1 MKFSKTFKNSE
12 SGQTLVET
20 VVGVF
25 VLAVGISTALGLA
38 VSIYNA
44 SSSAIKQVLGAGL
57 AREGAEAVFN
67 MRATNWLKGQL
78 VQTCY
83 NYANAPAT
91 DAYCHQDWLN
101 PGVVGTYN
109 LTAGTGKCYTLDFDP
124 STPTAYWQFTAQASC
139 ATNSYRLNYDASATK
154 GFYTT
159 SNVGVP
165 SDYYRQIVLV
175 EQTGSSFTD
184 VTGATSPAV
193 GYYQASV
200 GSRLKVISRVWWND
214 RSCPQATTWAA
225 TSPKCRVELV
235 SYLTNWRNY

>member
-1 MKFSKTFKNSE
+1 MLNHNNS
-12 SGQTLVET
+12 
-20 VVGVF
+20 
-25 VLAVGISTALGLA
+25 
-38 VSIYNA
+38 
-44 SSSAIKQVLGAGL
+44 
-57 AREGAEAVFN
+57 
-67 MRATNWLKGQL
+67 
-78 VQTCY
+78 
-83 NYANAPAT
+83 
-91 DAYCHQDWLN
+91 
-101 PGVVGTYN
+101 
-109 LTAGTGKCYTLDFDP
+109 
-124 STPTAYWQFTAQASC
+124 PTAYWQFTAQASC

-159 SNVGVP
+159 SNGGVP